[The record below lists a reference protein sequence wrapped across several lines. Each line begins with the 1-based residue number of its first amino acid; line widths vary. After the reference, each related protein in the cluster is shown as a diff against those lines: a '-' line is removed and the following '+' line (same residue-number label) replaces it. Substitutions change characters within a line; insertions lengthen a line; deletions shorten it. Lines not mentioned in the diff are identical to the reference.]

1 MNSIKKI
8 FLCCLVLS
16 LGSMVTSIPV
26 KAGNPQSRS
35 RVTQTKKKTATKKQ
49 TTTQKQSPATS
60 QSSSSKGQTFT
71 VKGVSFK
78 MIPVDGASFS
88 IGMTEVTQALWTA
101 VMGNNP
107 SKFKGNNLPV
117 EQVSWNDCHQFI
129 TRLNQLTGN
138 KFRLPN
144 VSEWE
149 IAAYGGSKKADY
161 LYSGSHYIDKIAWY
175 KGNSGGTSHKVG
187 TKQPNQLGIYDM
199 TGNVWE
205 WCDDDEKTAS
215 TLMGYSHLAKGGGWG
230 NTEDDCLIPKNV
242 KCYPNFTRP
251 VLGFRLAMDI
261 EIPNYEVFN
270 VKGVE
275 FKMIK
280 VGNPVLYYIGMT
292 EVTQTLWEAVMGNNP
307 SLLKSPNH
315 PVEQVSWD
323 ACQVFVKRL
332 SELTGKKFRLPNETE
347 WLFAAYG
354 GKNKNDFR
362 FSGSNNIDE
371 IAWHLKNSD
380 RKTHAVATKKP
391 NQLGIYD
398 MIGNVK
404 EWCEASQKIKSQ
416 LGNDSGHV
424 VMGSSFFESDEIN
437 MATYSTE
444 YSSDYK
450 IGFRLAM
457 DEK

>member
-1 MNSIKKI
+1 MKI
-8 FLCCLVLS
+8 QKVLMLCVILVLGLS
-16 LGSMVTSIPV
+16 VASSSIE
-26 KAGNPQSRS
+26 AGNPQSRS

-49 TTTQKQSPATS
+49 STTQKQSTASS

-78 MIPVDGASFS
+78 MIPVDGASFA

-107 SKFKGNNLPV
+107 SKFKGANRPV

-129 TRLNQLTGN
+129 EKLNRLTGK

-144 VSEWE
+144 VTEWE
-149 IAAYGGSKKADY
+149 LAARGGSNKNEFE
-161 LYSGSHYIDKIAWY
+161 YSGSHYIDKIAWY
-175 KGNSGGTSHKVG
+175 NANSGNTTHNVAM
-187 TKQPNQLGIYDM
+187 KQPNQLGVYDM

-205 WCDDDEKTAS
+205 WCDDDEATAE
-215 TLMGYSHLAKGGGWG
+215 LQKGYSHLSRGGCFV
-230 NTEDDCLIPKNV
+230 NNENVCSISVKN
-242 KCYPNFTRP
+242 KNYPNDRKSG
-251 VLGFRLAMDI
+251 LGFRLAMDI
-261 EIPNYEVFN
+261 EIPNYQVFN

-371 IAWHLKNSD
+371 IAWYLKNSD